1 MHGFGS
7 YHPVVNMV
15 YFVAVIGFSML
26 FMHPAA
32 LILSFLCAFS
42 YSVLQGGKKKILI
55 NLLYMIPMTIIATA
69 VNTLFN
75 HEGVTIID
83 YLPSGN
89 PLTLESIV
97 YGVAASIMLI
107 NVICWFS
114 CYNKVMTSDKFIYL
128 FGRIIPSLS
137 LMLSMT
143 LRFVSR
149 FKTQFKSVVNT
160 QKCIGRNMSGGIIRR
175 AKSGLSILSVM
186 ITWSLESSLDTAD
199 SMKSRGYGLEGRTA
213 FSIFKF
219 SKRDVITLFLI
230 LVLSTYVLVGTILGA
245 VDFKYFPKFKYMG
258 GDVFG
263 ISVFISYFILLALP
277 IIIETGEKIKWK
289 LLR

>member
-15 YFVAVIGFSML
+15 YFVAVIGFSMV

-32 LILSFLCAFS
+32 LIISFLCAFS
-42 YSVLQGGKKKILI
+42 YSVLQGGKKTILI
-55 NLLYMIPMTIIATA
+55 NLLYMIPMIITATA

-75 HEGVTIID
+75 HEGITIID
-83 YLPSGN
+83 YLPGGN

-97 YGVAASIMLI
+97 YGVAASIMLVS
-107 NVICWFS
+107 VICWFS
-114 CYNKVMTSDKFIYL
+114 CYNRVMTSDKFIYL
-128 FGRIIPSLS
+128 FGRVIPSLS

-149 FKTQFKSVVNT
+149 FKTQFKSVINA
-160 QKCIGRNMSGGIIRR
+160 QKCIGRDMSGGIIRR
-175 AKSGLSILSVM
+175 AKNGLSVLSVM

-199 SMKSRGYGLEGRTA
+199 SMKARGYGLEGRTA

-219 SKRDVITLFLI
+219 SKRDVAVIFLI
-230 LVLSTYVLVGTILGA
+230 LVLGVYVLTGTALG
-245 VDFKYFPKFKYMG
+245 VVEFKYFPKLKYNG
-258 GDVFG
+258 GGFWG
-263 ISVFISYFILLALP
+263 ISVFVSYFILLALP